1 MKNQLRDALLKEKK
15 AKMSRLSKAIE
26 KARREGTFSESSQ
39 PHSPVETP
47 SYPQDSKL
55 SPIREPIKLH
65 GDFQPNKTSGSLAI
79 PDGQFG
85 DPNERLVSLT
95 SPSSAEGE
103 QYRSLR
109 YLLEQM
115 HQERGINVV
124 AVTSPSPADGKTV
137 TTLNLAGSL
146 AQDSNARVL
155 VIDADLRLPSV
166 ASFLG
171 MKSVGEGL
179 TEAVLTPSSSLAD
192 VVRFHPKYNMAVLP
206 SRTSAVAPY
215 EVLKPSR
222 MGAVLQEL
230 REHFDAILID
240 LPPLIYPECL
250 LLEKLVDGYLIVVAA
265 NQTTN
270 KMFQQGVETIT
281 PEKVL
286 GIVFNRDTRKMSSYY
301 RHYKHAPNAG

>member
-1 MKNQLRDALLKEKK
+1 
-15 AKMSRLSKAIE
+15 MSRLSKAIE
-26 KARREGTFSESSQ
+26 KAKREGTFSEDSQ
-39 PHSPVETP
+39 SRTPVEAP
-47 SYPQDSKL
+47 SYPQESKL
-55 SPIREPIKLH
+55 SPIPEPIKLH
-65 GDFQPNKTSGSLAI
+65 SDFQSDKRRASLSI

-85 DPNERLVSLT
+85 DPNERLVSLI

-124 AVTSPSPADGKTV
+124 AVTSPSPADGKTI

-166 ASFLG
+166 ASFLS
-171 MKSVGEGL
+171 MESVKKGL
-179 TEAVLTPSSSLAD
+179 TEAVLTPSSSID
-192 VVRFHPKYNMAVLP
+192 DIIRFHPQYNMAVLP
-206 SRTSAVAPY
+206 SRSSAVAPY

-222 MGAVLQEL
+222 MGPVLQEL
-230 REHFDAILID
+230 RQHFDAILID

-250 LLEKLVDGYLIVVAA
+250 LLEKLVDGFLIVVAA
-265 NQTTN
+265 NQTTS

-301 RHYKHAPNAG
+301 RYYKHAPNTGEHP